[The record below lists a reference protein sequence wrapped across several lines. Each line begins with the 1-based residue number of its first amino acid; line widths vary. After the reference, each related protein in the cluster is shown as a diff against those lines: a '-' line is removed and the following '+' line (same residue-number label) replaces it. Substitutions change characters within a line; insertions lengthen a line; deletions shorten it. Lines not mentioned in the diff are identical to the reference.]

1 MKNPFDFGSGMCCRD
16 DSTSTTR
23 RQFIAWLLR
32 TTLQQHDGSMRN
44 NGRVPFVTISFA
56 VPFAILHSCSADG
69 IPQLEFYAHFDLIS
83 KLFLLSLAQR

>member
-1 MKNPFDFGSGMCCRD
+1 
-16 DSTSTTR
+16 
-23 RQFIAWLLR
+23 
-32 TTLQQHDGSMRN
+32 MRN

-83 KLFLLSLAQR
+83 KLFLLSSQGKGSLNSAYTTFLVVAAKMTYVITPS